1 MSINVFEAGLDQK
14 ASESGKPASGSEE
27 GWLKALEKAH
37 FEKQRESM
45 QSTSTGS
52 SDVDS
57 SGRGP
62 SVNVQRKVAAP
73 AFAEQRSAFP
83 EVSALRHA
91 DLASGQAGSTTLKP
105 GAGNTAVLDV
115 PPVKSEQVPGTYIPA
130 TPATKAETI
139 QGSQSPRETVGGARP
154 QHVVQKADLSA
165 QSVKLLP
172 VESGVELVI
181 RSRKDS
187 GVQLAS
193 TIKAVQTFLAMNSQ
207 KLSSVRVNGEV
218 LAGSSAGADSSEIKT
233 DHRMLTINKVY

>member
-1 MSINVFEAGLDQK
+1 MSINVFEAGLDHK
-14 ASESGKPASGSEE
+14 TSESGKPASGSEG

-52 SDVDS
+52 SNLDS
-57 SGRGP
+57 YGNEPG
-62 SVNVQRKVAAP
+62 VNDQRKQAVH
-73 AFAEQRSAFP
+73 AFAEQRPAFS
-83 EVSALRHA
+83 EVSALRHVG
-91 DLASGQAGSTTLKP
+91 LASGQVGSTTLQP
-105 GAGNTAVLDV
+105 GVGNTDV
-115 PPVKSEQVPGTYIPA
+115 ADLSPVKIEQVPGTYIPA
-130 TPATKAETI
+130 MSASKAETI
-139 QGSQSPRETVGGARP
+139 QGSQSYRETVGGARP
-154 QHVVQKADLSA
+154 QHVLQKADLSG

-172 VESGVELVI
+172 VDSGVELVI

-187 GVQLAS
+187 SIQLAS

-218 LAGSSAGADSSEIKT
+218 LTSSSAGADSSELKT